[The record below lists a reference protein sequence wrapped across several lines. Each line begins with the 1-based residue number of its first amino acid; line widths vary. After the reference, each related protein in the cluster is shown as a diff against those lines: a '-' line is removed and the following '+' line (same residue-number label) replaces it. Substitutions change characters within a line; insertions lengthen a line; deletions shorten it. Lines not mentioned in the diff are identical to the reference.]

1 MFSPFSLLP
10 SLLRSHLR
18 LLCGQF
24 KFPDDV
30 ASLRAQNYHI
40 PDVRLF
46 SHYYPRKREHNK
58 SRMISAHC
66 IRWFFFYKN
75 TSRSPGLFRL
85 HLISFSHYPSCVIG
99 FSRYVNSFSL
109 ISFLPSRRQSE
120 FSRSLR
126 LPNVDILTVF
136 LCDLLIFAPAL

>member
-1 MFSPFSLLP
+1 MSP
-10 SLLRSHLR
+10 H
-18 LLCGQF
+18 CGHRTTTFQMYAF
-24 KFPDDV
+24 FHIITQGNESIISPGWFRPIVFDD
-30 ASLRAQNYHI
+30 
-40 PDVRLF
+40 
-46 SHYYPRKREHNK
+46 
-58 SRMISAHC
+58 
-66 IRWFFFYKN
+66 FFFYKN

-136 LCDLLIFAPAL
+136 LWDLLIFAPRRKAKSRGGTLVTRAYLQLKYTVIQSI